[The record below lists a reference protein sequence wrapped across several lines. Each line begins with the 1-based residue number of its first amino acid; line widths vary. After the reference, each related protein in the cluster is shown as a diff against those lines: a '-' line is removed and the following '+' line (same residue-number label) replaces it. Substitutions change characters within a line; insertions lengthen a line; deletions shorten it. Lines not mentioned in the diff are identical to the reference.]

1 MTKGDTAI
9 SSPNS
14 KSFTILYSAIWDSA
28 ADHRNHLFIVGVLV
42 VLISSTLGGVVGG
55 KVLSNEKLV
64 SEHMKHFTALLA
76 AVEENY
82 VDKIPTQK
90 VVGGAITGLLNSLD
104 PHSNFLDE
112 EAYASLQEEQHG
124 SFYGLGITIQSING
138 ILTVIS
144 PIEGTP
150 AYKAGLRAGDVISE
164 IEGEPTKG
172 HPTNVLLKKLRGPK
186 GTKVTITIERQ
197 GWEKPIQM
205 TLVRDEIPVNSV
217 SYAFMLRPATGYI
230 RIKNFTETTTDEIED
245 SLKKLKEQ
253 GMKQIVIDLRFNT
266 GGLLDQ
272 AIKVSDLFLEKGA
285 VVVSTK
291 GRVPEANTTYRCSTN
306 NGYEEIPL
314 VVLVNRSSASA
325 SEIVAGA
332 IQDHDRGVVVGTTT
346 WGKGLVQSLYRLG
359 SNTALALT
367 TARYYTPSGRLI
379 QRDYSRSFYDYY
391 YTDLGVDENTESRE
405 KKYTDTGREV
415 FGGGGITPDVKV
427 EPRTASKFMDLLNSE
442 YVFFN
447 FAKKFAA
454 PDERKLQSEQSPIPS
469 NVKVIDR
476 TFQVDEKILAEF
488 RDQLTNAKIQFTEKD
503 FEENLPQ
510 IKNQIR
516 QEIFTA
522 LWGSEEGY
530 KVASGQDKQI
540 QTALEVFPKAEALMK
555 MRKQKTASLKP

>member
-1 MTKGDTAI
+1 
-9 SSPNS
+9 
-14 KSFTILYSAIWDSA
+14 
-28 ADHRNHLFIVGVLV
+28 
-42 VLISSTLGGVVGG
+42 VGG

-76 AVEENY
+76 VVEDNY
-82 VDKIPTQK
+82 VDKVTTQK
-90 VVGGAITGLLNSLD
+90 VVGGAINGLLNSLD

-150 AYKAGLRAGDVISE
+150 AYRAGLRAGDVISE

-172 HPTNVLLKKLRGPK
+172 HPTSALLKKLRGPK

-205 TLVRDEIPVNSV
+205 TIVRDEIPVNSV
-217 SYAFMLRPATGYI
+217 SYAFMIRPATGYV
-230 RIKNFTETTTDEIED
+230 RIKNFTETTTDELE
-245 SLKKLKEQ
+245 SALKKLKDQ

-306 NGYEEIPL
+306 NGFEDLPL

-332 IQDHDRGVVVGTTT
+332 IQDHDRGVVVGNTT

-391 YTDLGVDENTESRE
+391 YSDLGVDENTETRE
-405 KKYTDTGREV
+405 KRYTDTGREV

-427 EPRTASKFMDLLNSE
+427 DQKESGKFMDLLNSE

-454 PDERKLQSEQSPIPS
+454 SDERKLQSQQSPITS
-469 NVKVIDR
+469 NHIVIDR
-476 TFQVDEKILAEF
+476 TFQVDDKILTEF
-488 RDQLTNAKIQFTEKD
+488 RNLLKNTKIEFTD
-503 FEENLPQ
+503 ADIQENLPL
-510 IKNQIR
+510 IKSQIR

-530 KVASGQDKQI
+530 KVASAQDKQI
-540 QTALEVFPKAEALMK
+540 QTALEVFPKAEALLK
-555 MRKQKTASLKP
+555 MRKQKTASLQP

>member
-1 MTKGDTAI
+1 M
-9 SSPNS
+9 
-14 KSFTILYSAIWDSA
+14 
-28 ADHRNHLFIVGVLV
+28 RNHLFIIGVVVVLV
-42 VLISSTLGGVVGG
+42 SSTLGGVVGG

-64 SEHMKHFTALLA
+64 TEHMKHFTALLA
-76 AVEENY
+76 VVEDSY

-90 VVGGAITGLLNSLD
+90 VVSGAINGLLNSLD

-112 EAYASLQEEQHG
+112 DAYASLQEEQHG
-124 SFYGLGITIQSING
+124 SFYGLGISLQSING
-138 ILTVIS
+138 ILTIIS

-150 AYKAGLRAGDVISE
+150 AYKAGLRAGDIISE

-186 GTKVTITIERQ
+186 GTKVTITIERE

-217 SYAFMLRPATGYI
+217 SYAFMIRPGTGYV
-230 RIKNFTETTTDEIED
+230 RIKNFTETTTEELED

-253 GMKQIVIDLRFNT
+253 GMKEIIIDLRFNT

-272 AIKVSDLFLEKGA
+272 AIDVSDIFLEKGA
-285 VVVSTK
+285 IVVSTK
-291 GRVPEANTTYRCSTN
+291 GRIPEANTTYRCSNN
-306 NGYEEIPL
+306 NGFEDLPL

-332 IQDHDRGVVVGTTT
+332 IQDHDRGVIVGTTT
-346 WGKGLVQSLYRLG
+346 WGKGLVQSVYRLG

-391 YTDLGVDENTESRE
+391 YTDLGVDDNTQTRE
-405 KKYTDTGREV
+405 KAYTDTGREV
-415 FGGGGITPDVKV
+415 FGGGGISPDVKI
-427 EPRTASKFMDLLNSE
+427 EQKTSSKFMDLLNSE

-447 FAKKFAA
+447 FAKRFAA
-454 PDERKLQSEQSPIPS
+454 SDERKIQSENSPITS
-469 NVKVIDR
+469 NLKVIDR
-476 TFQVDEKILAEF
+476 TFQVDETTLDEF
-488 RDQLTNAKIQFTEKD
+488 REQLRNTKIQFTEKD
-503 FEENLPQ
+503 IQDNLPQ

-530 KVASGQDKQI
+530 KVASNQDKQI
-540 QTALEVFPKAEALMK
+540 QTALEVFPKAEALIK
-555 MRKQKTASLKP
+555 MRKQKTASLQP

>member
-1 MTKGDTAI
+1 M
-9 SSPNS
+9 
-14 KSFTILYSAIWDSA
+14 
-28 ADHRNHLFIVGVLV
+28 RNHLFIAGVIV

-64 SEHMKHFTALLA
+64 SDHMKHFTSLLA
-76 AVEENY
+76 VIEDNY
-82 VDKIPTQK
+82 VDKVTTQK
-90 VVGGAITGLLNSLD
+90 VVGGAINGLLNSLD

-138 ILTVIS
+138 TLTVIS

-172 HPTNVLLKKLRGPK
+172 HPTNLLLKKLRGPK

-217 SYAFMLRPATGYI
+217 SYAFMLRPSTGYV
-230 RIKNFTETTTDEIED
+230 RVKNFTETTTDELEVA
-245 SLKKLKEQ
+245 LKRLKDQ
-253 GMKQIVIDLRFNT
+253 GMKQLIFDLRYNT

-306 NGYEEIPL
+306 NGFEDIPL
-314 VVLVNRSSASA
+314 VMLVNRSSASA

-391 YTDLGVDENTESRE
+391 YTDLGVDEDTESRE

-427 EPRTASKFMDLLNSE
+427 EPRTSTKFMDLLNSE
-442 YVFFN
+442 YAFFN
-447 FAKKFAA
+447 FAKRFAA
-454 PDERKLQSEQSPIPS
+454 SDERKVQSEHSPITA
-469 NVKVIDR
+469 NLKLIDR
-476 TFQVDEKILAEF
+476 TFQVDDRILDEF
-488 RDQLTNAKIQFTEKD
+488 REHLRSAKVQFTEKD

-510 IKNQIR
+510 IKSQIR

-522 LWGSEEGY
+522 LWGPEEGY
-530 KVASGQDKQI
+530 KVASSQDKQI
-540 QTALEVFPKAEALMK
+540 QTALEEFPKAEALMK
-555 MRKQKTASLKP
+555 MRKQKTASLQR

>member
-1 MTKGDTAI
+1 M
-9 SSPNS
+9 
-14 KSFTILYSAIWDSA
+14 
-28 ADHRNHLFIVGVLV
+28 RNHLFIIGVVVVLV
-42 VLISSTLGGVVGG
+42 SSTLGGVVGG

-64 SEHMKHFTALLA
+64 TEHMKHFTALLA
-76 AVEENY
+76 VVEDSY

-90 VVGGAITGLLNSLD
+90 VVSGAINGLLNSLD

-112 EAYASLQEEQHG
+112 DAYASLQEEQHG
-124 SFYGLGITIQSING
+124 SFYGLGISLQSING
-138 ILTVIS
+138 ILTIIS

-150 AYKAGLRAGDVISE
+150 AYKAGLRAGDIISE

-186 GTKVTITIERQ
+186 GTKVTITIERE

-217 SYAFMLRPATGYI
+217 SYAFMIRPGTGYV
-230 RIKNFTETTTDEIED
+230 RIKNFTETTTEELED

-253 GMKQIVIDLRFNT
+253 GMKEIIIDLRFNT

-272 AIKVSDLFLEKGA
+272 AIDVSDIFLEKGA

-291 GRVPEANTTYRCSTN
+291 GRIPEANTTYRCSNN
-306 NGYEEIPL
+306 NGFEDLPL

-332 IQDHDRGVVVGTTT
+332 IQDHDRGVIVGTTT
-346 WGKGLVQSLYRLG
+346 WGKGLVQSVYRLG

-391 YTDLGVDENTESRE
+391 YTDLGVDDNTQTRE
-405 KKYTDTGREV
+405 KAYTDTGREV
-415 FGGGGITPDVKV
+415 FGGGGISPDVKI
-427 EPRTASKFMDLLNSE
+427 EQKTASKFMDLLNSE

-447 FAKKFAA
+447 FAKRFAA
-454 PDERKLQSEQSPIPS
+454 SDERKIQSENSPITS
-469 NVKVIDR
+469 NLKVIDR
-476 TFQVDEKILAEF
+476 TFQVDEKTLDEF
-488 RDQLTNAKIQFTEKD
+488 REQLRNTKIQFTEKD
-503 FEENLPQ
+503 IQDNLPQ

-530 KVASGQDKQI
+530 KVASNQDKQI
-540 QTALEVFPKAEALMK
+540 QTALEVFPKAEALIK
-555 MRKQKTASLKP
+555 MRKQKTASLQP